1 MADLSDIR
9 IGIDVETADV
19 SRAVDKFEALK
30 RKAAQLKLELNKGNI
45 TSKAYSRGIQQMAG
59 QLGKVTGNTNQAKS
73 AMMQYRYAIE
83 NATDQ
88 QLKFATS
95 SGKGMRRMEILAQQ
109 AGYQIGDLAVQI
121 QSGTNAAV
129 AFGQQGSQLLG
140 FFGPM
145 GALAGAGLAITTGL
159 VAPFFKAKDTA
170 KETEDAFRK
179 IGEALDELE
188 SVTFDDNLR
197 GGLLKTVKEIG
208 GEFESSLKIVKELAA
223 EQLKTEI
230 KTPLKGLREQ
240 FLEYEKARKVIEIG
254 GGTPPD
260 FNILGFE
267 DPERFV
273 QTFQLLNEIQGNTR
287 EELQKSVDAAAF
299 WLQGSGLL
307 NKEVKKL
314 LKGYIDVVGT
324 VESVSEAVDTA
335 KDNEK
340 TGISETEKLRRK
352 LAKERADTMED
363 FYKRRRKAS
372 LDAAAA
378 EKKAEED
385 ALKLY
390 DDKYSKQD
398 TINKLLFSEIKYGKD
413 SAAYKTLQNS
423 LQDEQLNKE
432 IDSLKISE
440 TQKGILKQ
448 LVDEQRRLLNELDK
462 EEEKRKRIL
471 KLTEEAASAYS
482 KSRVVG
488 IKADVFDP
496 RGEAGITAVEAM
508 RAGVQVFDYGKGED
522 TKNTKGKTPAESMA
536 SIIKGMEEEA
546 RLQRQ
551 IVGLSD
557 QEADYLQILYN
568 LKEKNKTAS
577 GKMTEAELI
586 RSAERIAA
594 INAETAAME
603 AQMQKIQDV
612 ADSFETHFGDALM
625 GIVTDFD
632 ILNGSIEDFG
642 YNAEQVFKNMAR
654 EIIKELYRIFVVKK
668 ITGFISAAVGD
679 ASSLYQGSTGFMQ
692 FSGGGYT
699 GSGPRSG
706 GLDGKGGFLAM
717 LHPKETVIDHTKG
730 QSGGV
735 TIQQNFNFSANGDE
749 SVKRMIA
756 QAAPQIA
763 KMTEKGIMDSRR
775 RGGQMK
781 AVFG

>member
-30 RKAAQLKLELNKGNI
+30 RKAAQLKLEFNKGNI
-45 TSKAYSRGIQQMAG
+45 TSKAYNRGIQQMAG
-59 QLGKVTGNTNQAKS
+59 QLGKVTGNANQAKS

-83 NATDQ
+83 SATDQ

-170 KETEDAFRK
+170 KEAEDAFRK

-197 GGLLKTVKEIG
+197 GGLLKTVKEIR

-230 KTPLKGLREQ
+230 KTPLKSLREQ
-240 FLEYEKARKVIEIG
+240 FLEYEKDKKLAYVE
-254 GGTPPD
+254 PD

-267 DPERFV
+267 DPERFL
-273 QTFQLLNEIQGNTR
+273 QAFELLNQIQGDTR

-307 NKEVKKL
+307 NQEVKKL
-314 LKGYIDVVGT
+314 LKGYIDIVGT
-324 VESVSEAVDTA
+324 VESVSKAVDTA

-508 RAGVQVFDYGKGED
+508 RAGVQVFDYGKGKD

-536 SIIKGMEEEA
+536 SIIKGMEEQA
-546 RLQRQ
+546 NLQRQ

-557 QEADYLQILYN
+557 QEADRLQILYN
-568 LKEKNKTAS
+568 LKEQNKTAS
-577 GKMTEAELI
+577 GKMTEAELR

-603 AQMQKIQDV
+603 K
-612 ADSFETHFGDALM
+612 SLETTQGLAETIVNSFGDAFLSIIEGTESAKNAFRLM
-625 GIVTDFD
+625 AQD
-632 ILNGSIEDFG
+632 ILRG
-642 YNAEQVFKNMAR
+642 
-654 EIIKELYRIFVVKK
+654 LYRILVVEQMVESIKQSFGGSGG
-668 ITGFISAAVGD
+668 TAGNFIGD
-679 ASSLYQGSTGFMQ
+679 LLSGLTSNE
-692 FSGGGYT
+692 GGGYT

-717 LHPKETVIDHTKG
+717 LHPRETVIDHHKG
-730 QSGGV
+730 QSGGQPIQVVYNFQGGV
-735 TIQQNFNFSANGDE
+735 TEADLGRALPILVQRT
-749 SVKRMIA
+749 KREVVDA
-756 QAAPQIA
+756 VQ
-763 KMTEKGIMDSRR
+763 
-775 RGGQMK
+775 RGGNV
-781 AVFG
+781 ARVFR

>member
-1 MADLSDIR
+1 MADLADIR
-9 IGIDVETADV
+9 IGIDVETGDV
-19 SRAVDKFEALK
+19 ARAVQMFESFK
-30 RKAAQLKLELNKGNI
+30 RKTAQLKLEVNKGNI
-45 TSKAYSRGIQQMAG
+45 TNKAYNRSVQQMAIRLG
-59 QLGKVTGNTNQAKS
+59 QVTGNANQAKS
-73 AMMQYRYAIE
+73 AMMKYQYAIKD
-83 NATDQ
+83 ATDE
-88 QLKFATS
+88 QLRFTTA

-170 KETEDAFRK
+170 KKTEDAFRK

-197 GGLLKTVKEIG
+197 GGLLKTVKEIR

-230 KTPLKGLREQ
+230 KTPLKSLREQ
-240 FLEYEKARKVIEIG
+240 FLEYEKDKKLAYVE
-254 GGTPPD
+254 PD

-267 DPERFV
+267 DPERFL
-273 QTFQLLNEIQGNTR
+273 QAFELLNQIQGDTR

-307 NKEVKKL
+307 NQEVKKL
-314 LKGYIDVVGT
+314 LKGYIDIVGT
-324 VESVSEAVDTA
+324 VESVSKAVDTA

-508 RAGVQVFDYGKGED
+508 RAGVQVFDYGKGKD

-536 SIIKGMEEEA
+536 SIIKGMEEQA
-546 RLQRQ
+546 NLQRQ

-557 QEADYLQILYN
+557 QEADRLQILYN
-568 LKEKNKTAS
+568 LKEQNKTAS
-577 GKMTEAELI
+577 GKMTEAELR

-603 AQMQKIQDV
+603 K
-612 ADSFETHFGDALM
+612 SLETTQGLAETIVNSFGDAFLSIIEGTESAKNAFRLM
-625 GIVTDFD
+625 AQD
-632 ILNGSIEDFG
+632 ILRG
-642 YNAEQVFKNMAR
+642 
-654 EIIKELYRIFVVKK
+654 LYRILVVEQMVESIKQSFGGSGG
-668 ITGFISAAVGD
+668 TAGNFIGD
-679 ASSLYQGSTGFMQ
+679 LLSGLTSNE
-692 FSGGGYT
+692 GGGYT

-717 LHPKETVIDHTKG
+717 LHPKETVIDHHKG
-730 QSGGV
+730 QSGGQPIQVVYNFQGGV
-735 TIQQNFNFSANGDE
+735 TEADLGRALPILVQRT
-749 SVKRMIA
+749 KREVVDA
-756 QAAPQIA
+756 VQ
-763 KMTEKGIMDSRR
+763 
-775 RGGQMK
+775 RGGNV
-781 AVFG
+781 ARVFR